1 MGVDQSKT
9 QMALWAMMASPLIM
23 SNDLR
28 KVDEQFRA
36 ILQNAD
42 VIAVNQD
49 CIGLPGRRV
58 YEVTRR
64 KLRVHKVNFVKSFL
78 GRWD

>member
-1 MGVDQSKT
+1 MSIDQSKM
-9 QMALWAMMASPLIM
+9 QMALWAIMASPLIM

-28 KVDEQFRA
+28 HVDPQFRA

-49 CIGLPGRRV
+49 GIGLPGRRV
-58 YEVTRR
+58 YEVTGS
-64 KLRVHKVNFVKSFL
+64 KQASASS
-78 GRWD
+78 